1 MYKYI
6 IYTRVLKKEG
16 ENMAGNFE
24 QKSCTRQK
32 ALDYAAFGW
41 QRTNVPVPM
50 EDLGKASKKNQPEV
64 VLRRKLDYAYDP
76 TIKSCEQEYLKRDKK
91 RYRQLPILGIIFFLL
106 FLACFVLTVGELWVG
121 ISNGL
126 KVYKEAKPAEE
137 ESAEDVKAFMIYRAE
152 EAPATDAALE
162 EGDEEESKSII
173 ETIEGY
179 IVKVNDDYLKVV
191 LDLFRGKETSSEEA
205 TEEPKEDSEGIADK
219 LGGMIGEP
227 VSYFISAET
236 LVGVIALIL
245 FIVFLII
252 FCSIAKRKKKRAKN
266 EAIKEELK
274 ATAAERVN
282 VMRHS
287 DLSLMSKAERK
298 QYMWTRIISDA
309 IIRAN
314 GGEGDEED

>member
-1 MYKYI
+1 
-6 IYTRVLKKEG
+6 
-16 ENMAGNFE
+16 MAGNFE

-41 QRTNVPVPM
+41 QRTRVPVPM

-64 VLRRKLDYAYDP
+64 VVRRKLDYAYDP

-126 KVYKEAKPAEE
+126 KDYKAAKDTEVEGDAET
-137 ESAEDVKAFMIYRAE
+137 VQTFMIYRAE
-152 EAPATDAALE
+152 ETPATDATATDAE
-162 EGDEEESKSII
+162 VTEGEEESKSII

-191 LDLFRGKETSSEEA
+191 LDLFRGKETSSEET
-205 TEEPKEDSEGIADK
+205 TEEPKEGSEGIADK

-282 VMRHS
+282 VMRNS
-287 DLSLMSKAERK
+287 DMSLMNKAERK
-298 QYMWTRIISDA
+298 QYMWTKIISDA

-314 GGEGDEED
+314 GGDGGEDEDY